1 MAVTILSYLHNATT
15 LLFGIYISAAFLGI
29 LMNRRNILT
38 LLGFSVSIGI
48 IYLVSYYFLGTS
60 GTRKIYPLIIHL
72 PLILFLTFFYHYR
85 LSLSSLTVV
94 TTYLCCQISN
104 WIGIAVLDLT
114 GLEWAYYSVRIF
126 ITVLVFLILIHFV
139 SSATAQLLLKP
150 TREIVILGFLPFIY
164 YLFDY
169 LTTVYTTLMY
179 SGMDV
184 VVEFLGFMICIFY
197 LLFLLLYFKQYEE
210 KREAEQRSQ
219 LMNMQ
224 QTQSQKEIEA
234 IRRSEYTI
242 SLLRHDMRH
251 FLSNLSVFIEQ
262 GELDRAQDYI
272 HEIIRTSDQTA
283 RHRYCKNELV
293 NMILSAHEPQIKNSG
308 IDFQYSIQIPEQL
321 SVSDMDMTAILS
333 NALENAIHATVSL
346 APENRRIILNF
357 YRNNDK
363 LLLSIK
369 NTFAKA
375 PVFVDGMPQTT
386 AVGHGLGTK
395 SIHYIT
401 EKLHGNCQFFV
412 SGEYFVLQIIL

>member
-15 LLFGIYISAAFLGI
+15 LLFGVYISAAFLGI
-29 LMNRRNILT
+29 LMSRRNILT
-38 LLGFSVSIGI
+38 LLGFSVPIGI
-48 IYLVSYYFLGTS
+48 VYLLSYYFLGTS
-60 GTRKIYPLIIHL
+60 GTEKIYPLIIHL
-72 PLILFLTFFYHYR
+72 PLTLFLTFFYHYR
-85 LSLSSLTVV
+85 LSLSALSVV

-104 WIGIAVLDLT
+104 WIGIFAFDLT
-114 GLEWAYYSVRIF
+114 GLEWVYYSARIF
-126 ITVLVFLILIHFV
+126 TTLLVFLILIRFV

-169 LTTVYTTLMY
+169 LTTVYTNLMY

-184 VVEFLGFMICIFY
+184 IVEFLGFMICIFY
-197 LLFLLLYFKQYEE
+197 LLFLLLYFKQYEA

-224 QTQSQKEIEA
+224 QTQSKKEIEA
-234 IRRSEYTI
+234 IRRSEYMVSI
-242 SLLRHDMRH
+242 LRHDMRH
-251 FLSNLSVFIEQ
+251 FLSNLSVFIDQ

-272 HEIIRTSDQTA
+272 HEILRTGNQTV

-293 NMILSAHEPQIKNSG
+293 NMILSSHEAEIKNLG
-308 IDFQYSIQIPEQL
+308 IDFRYSVQIPEQL
-321 SVSDMDMTAILS
+321 PVSDVDMTAILS
-333 NALENAIHATVSL
+333 NALENAIQATEPL
-346 APENRRIILNF
+346 APENRRILLDL

-363 LLLSIK
+363 LLLSMK

-375 PVFVDGMPQTT
+375 PVFVDGMPQTNET
-386 AVGHGLGTK
+386 GHGLGTK
-395 SIHYIT
+395 SIYYVT
-401 EKLHGNCQFFV
+401 EKLHGNCQFSV